1 MKKLNYYY
9 DSTRLQYKTF
19 KKMGNT
25 HSSMGLTFGSVIGG
39 LIAAPF
45 TGGASIAVV
54 AIASATGTAVG
65 ATAFTVNALNNRDA
79 PKGEETTSFLTG
91 FVGGVAG
98 PACGAAAAMGAEV
111 SLGIE
116 LAGTG
121 IGIGATNAGDG
132 KPKPYV
138 GNQQEAIKYYTQK
151 EETSRASKYLQDEWK
166 KDLQESSFHK
176 GQDLCFLKLHISENI
191 MKKVRNVSPTISS
204 NLTWG
209 SLFLSRL
216 NTNGHF
222 QQLCEYYDLCE
233 KRGNES
239 GKRSRK
245 HLFDAIVYGLAAI
258 AHLKD
263 IDKIIES
270 HGYSPYVHSAD
281 KDMKECASLLK
292 RSFKELIA
300 SVKEETKLA
309 KKREELKEKTNR
321 AWDIKTQ
328 YQRGHEIIV
337 MDSKKYM
344 LTTPQKL
351 KELEEFVN
359 TCDDKN
365 MYIKIYNI
373 LAN

>member
-1 MKKLNYYY
+1 
-9 DSTRLQYKTF
+9 
-19 KKMGNT
+19 MGNT
-25 HSSMGLTFGSVIGG
+25 HSSMGLTFGSVLGG
-39 LIAAPF
+39 LILAPF
-45 TGGASIAVV
+45 TAGGSLAASV

-91 FVGGVAG
+91 FAGGVAG

-116 LAGTG
+116 LAGAG

-138 GNQQEAIKYYTQK
+138 GNQQEAVKYYTQK
-151 EETSRASKYLQDEWK
+151 EETARTSKILQEKRK
-166 KDLQESSFHK
+166 KDFSDFVSLQESSFHK
-176 GQDLCFLKLHISENI
+176 GQDLCFLKLQISAKIDEKVKNI
-191 MKKVRNVSPTISS
+191 SPAISA
-204 NLTWG
+204 NLNWG
-209 SLFLSRL
+209 SLVLSRL
-216 NTNGHF
+216 NTSGHF

-233 KRGNES
+233 KRGNEA

-258 AHLKD
+258 ANLKD

-281 KDMKECASLLK
+281 KNMKECASLLK
-292 RSFKELIA
+292 SSFKELIA

-309 KKREELKEKTNR
+309 TKREDLKEKTNR
-321 AWDIKTQ
+321 AWDVKTQ

-359 TCDDKN
+359 TCGDKN
-365 MYIKIYNI
+365 MSIKIYNI